1 MRRWYSIKFIN
12 VELTNRKKLTKHILM
27 YKSSF
32 LFGGH
37 SESFKKNVYLASHRP
52 WALKKSL
59 GLFWLTS
66 RPFCIYYINAGLRF
80 TIFKGQIILNIFPH
94 LRRNL
99 LILKSLLQTR
109 QGIKTYSLLQQDVVK
124 HLYQRLSELI
134 KS

>member
-1 MRRWYSIKFIN
+1 
-12 VELTNRKKLTKHILM
+12 M

-80 TIFKGQIILNIFPH
+80 TIFKGQIILHIFPH
-94 LRRNL
+94 IITKKTVGTLRRNL

>member
-1 MRRWYSIKFIN
+1 MTRWYSIKFIN

-80 TIFKGQIILNIFPH
+80 TIFKGQIILHIFPH

-99 LILKSLLQTR
+99 LILKSLPQTR